1 VIAGLAIAAI
11 RSAVRWRADDSDL
24 PRRSDVGCD
33 RPAEE
38 GREDPSAFL
47 LERPRADPLL
57 ELLPSIRGVQWVRGT
72 SNRHRSERRTV
83 HSRGGSRL
91 LWQGSTEGLTVGVVA
106 NKRLAA
112 QRRKFSRHIERSIRE
127 AERRSPQVAE
137 IRARIRRAVRVGRA
151 AVQSREQAQSRLADA
166 LRRLIGE
173 GLSIREAA
181 ERVGVTFYDARSLVS
196 GYDASDVLDAEWIA
210 GIVCRPVRS
219 QTWRHD

>member
-1 VIAGLAIAAI
+1 
-11 RSAVRWRADDSDL
+11 
-24 PRRSDVGCD
+24 
-33 RPAEE
+33 
-38 GREDPSAFL
+38 
-47 LERPRADPLL
+47 
-57 ELLPSIRGVQWVRGT
+57 
-72 SNRHRSERRTV
+72 
-83 HSRGGSRL
+83 L

-137 IRARIRRAVRVGRA
+137 MRARIRRTVRVGRA

-166 LRRLIGE
+166 LRRFIGE

-181 ERVGVTFYDARSLVS
+181 ERVGVTFYDARRLVS

>member
-1 VIAGLAIAAI
+1 M
-11 RSAVRWRADDSDL
+11 
-24 PRRSDVGCD
+24 
-33 RPAEE
+33 
-38 GREDPSAFL
+38 
-47 LERPRADPLL
+47 
-57 ELLPSIRGVQWVRGT
+57 
-72 SNRHRSERRTV
+72 
-83 HSRGGSRL
+83 

-112 QRRKFSRHIERSIRE
+112 QRRTFSRHIERSIRE

-181 ERVGVTFYDARSLVS
+181 ERVGVAFYDARSLVS
-196 GYDASDVLDAEWIA
+196 GK
-210 GIVCRPVRS
+210 VRRARCPRRGMDRRDRL
-219 QTWRHD
+219 WACPLPNMAP